1 MKRMARNKRLAYKL
15 RLNKA
20 GKQKKS
26 VPAWIIAKPQGGV
39 RWSPKSRRNWRRFKL
54 RA

>member
-1 MKRMARNKRLAYKL
+1 MARNKTLAYKL

-20 GKQKKS
+20 GRQNKS
-26 VPAWIIAKPQGGV
+26 VPAWIIAKTRGNV
-39 RWSPKSRRNWRRFKL
+39 RFSPKSRRNWRRTKL

>member
-1 MKRMARNKRLAYKL
+1 MARNKPLAYKL
-15 RLNKA
+15 RLAKA

-26 VPAWIIAKPQGGV
+26 VPAWIIAKTMGRV
-39 RWSPKSRRNWRRFKL
+39 RRSPKSRRNWRNRKL

>member
-1 MKRMARNKRLAYKL
+1 MARNKPLAYKI

-20 GKQKKS
+20 GMQKKS
-26 VPAWIIAKPQGGV
+26 VPAWIIAKTQGDV
-39 RWSPKSRRNWRRFKL
+39 RWSPKSRRNWRNRKL

>member
-1 MKRMARNKRLAYKL
+1 MARNKTLAYKL

-20 GKQKKS
+20 GRQNKS
-26 VPAWIIAKPQGGV
+26 VPAWIIAKTRGKV
-39 RWSPKSRRNWRRFKL
+39 RFSPKSRRNWRRTKL

>member
-1 MKRMARNKRLAYKL
+1 MARNKHLAYKI
-15 RLNKA
+15 RLSKA

-26 VPAWIIAKPQGGV
+26 VPAWIIAKTNGTV
-39 RWSPKSRRNWRRFKL
+39 RWSPTSRRNWRNRKL